1 MKLLDI
7 GEVCERAGL
16 RPSALRYYEDIGLIS
31 SVCRNGLR
39 RQFAPEIIMQ
49 LALISMGKSAGFSLD
64 EISGMFEDDG
74 QPDLPRETLH
84 QKADELDRQIV
95 ELKAMRNVVRHVAD
109 CPASTHMECSTFR
122 RMIELAIRRDGTPK
136 RTRRPK
142 PDVQ

>member
-7 GEVCERAGL
+7 GEVCELAGL
-16 RPSALRYYEDIGLIS
+16 RPSALRYYEDVGLIS

-39 RQFAPEIIMQ
+39 RQFAPEIVTR

-64 EISGMFEDDG
+64 EISGMFGEGG

-95 ELKAMRNVVRHVAD
+95 KLKAMRDVVRHVAD
-109 CPASTHMECSTFR
+109 CPASTHMKCPTFR
-122 RMIELAIRRDGTPK
+122 RMIELAGRRRGPTKKPK
-136 RTRRPK
+136 RPK